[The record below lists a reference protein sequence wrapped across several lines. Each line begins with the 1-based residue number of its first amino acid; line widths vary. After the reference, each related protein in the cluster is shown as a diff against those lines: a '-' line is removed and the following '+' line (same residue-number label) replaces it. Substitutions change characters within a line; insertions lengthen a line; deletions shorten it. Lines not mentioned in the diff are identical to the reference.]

1 MIIYPHTQAR
11 RSSTSSAF
19 SPRSLFSSALTLALL
34 SSVYVPLIPRAL
46 AQNVEEHSLLIFEP
60 VLIET
65 ISDGDLVQI
74 NELTSLPSSSE
85 AESVSEYIFKRAAQE
100 AAQTASNEVT
110 SIAAYEESI
119 KQLELQGGA
128 YEPALSQ
135 ELLSLANVYQTQN
148 DHIKALEYLNQALH
162 INRVNSG
169 LFNLEQE
176 RIIESK
182 ISSHIAL
189 GEINDADVQQ
199 QYLFYLK
206 RKAFGDDS
214 IELIPALNRY
224 AEWNIY
230 AFDSRLVT
238 NPMFGITSSSNTF
251 PVNATNNL
259 IVEEEFRNTRLVNAQ
274 FIYRTI
280 IDILLNNYGSS
291 DSRLLAVEKKLALT
305 NYFFATNLDMSSNA
319 ISNGNFSSQALN
331 SSQEFY
337 NMSRVSTNSLGFRH
351 GREALERHLNLLL
364 RLNTSTPE
372 EIAKARIEFGDWLL
386 IFKKRSA
393 AIEAYQFAYDE
404 LVAKGVD
411 QEVVNKIFSPDLPA
425 TIPTFIYYRY
435 TRDSL
440 NLPADLPI
448 KHHGWFDVSMQLNR
462 FGQPQNVEI
471 FNRSPDASESV
482 EFRLSRFLRNSTSFR
497 PRFADGQLVQ
507 RDTIEARYYY
517 SY

>member
-1 MIIYPHTQAR
+1 
-11 RSSTSSAF
+11 
-19 SPRSLFSSALTLALL
+19 
-34 SSVYVPLIPRAL
+34 
-46 AQNVEEHSLLIFEP
+46 
-60 VLIET
+60 
-65 ISDGDLVQI
+65 
-74 NELTSLPSSSE
+74 
-85 AESVSEYIFKRAAQE
+85 
-100 AAQTASNEVT
+100 
-110 SIAAYEESI
+110 
-119 KQLELQGGA
+119 
-128 YEPALSQ
+128 
-135 ELLSLANVYQTQN
+135 
-148 DHIKALEYLNQALH
+148 
-162 INRVNSG
+162 
-169 LFNLEQE
+169 
-176 RIIESK
+176 
-182 ISSHIAL
+182 
-189 GEINDADVQQ
+189 
-199 QYLFYLK
+199 
-206 RKAFGDDS
+206 
-214 IELIPALNRY
+214 
-224 AEWNIY
+224 
-230 AFDSRLVT
+230 
-238 NPMFGITSSSNTF
+238 
-251 PVNATNNL
+251 
-259 IVEEEFRNTRLVNAQ
+259 
-274 FIYRTI
+274 
-280 IDILLNNYGSS
+280 
-291 DSRLLAVEKKLALT
+291 
-305 NYFFATNLDMSSNA
+305 
-319 ISNGNFSSQALN
+319 
-331 SSQEFY
+331 
-337 NMSRVSTNSLGFRH
+337 MSRVSTNSLGFRH